1 MSAVVLCNYLIVATM
16 VVEVTLGTVALV
28 AVMMGEAVKLVG
40 VLTMMTLHVRWAAYG
55 GRKS

>member
-1 MSAVVLCNYLIVATM
+1 M
-16 VVEVTLGTVALV
+16 VVDVTLVTVALV